1 MIMNDTVQKLLNKPA
16 PDFTITDQN
25 GIVQQ
30 LNIYRGKWIVLY
42 FYPKDDTPG
51 CTKEACS
58 FRDHYDELTQK
69 NITVLGVSADSVS
82 THQKFAQKYHLTYPL
97 LADTEKKVISL
108 YDAWGKKKKLNQEY
122 EGILRNTYLINPQ
135 GIIKKIYKNVTP
147 ENHGKEIL
155 QDMQTL

>member
-1 MIMNDTVQKLLNKPA
+1 MIDIRQEFLHKQA
-16 PDFTITDQN
+16 PDFALTDQN

-51 CTKEACS
+51 CTTEACS
-58 FRDHYDELTQK
+58 FRDHSDELTQK
-69 NITVLGVSADSVS
+69 NITVFGVSADSVR
-82 THQKFAQKYHLTYPL
+82 THKKFAQKYHLTYPL

-122 EGILRNTYLINPQ
+122 EGILRKTYLINPQ
-135 GIIKKIYKNVTP
+135 GIIKKIYKNVQP
-147 ENHGKEIL
+147 ENHSQEIL
-155 QDMQTL
+155 KDIQTL